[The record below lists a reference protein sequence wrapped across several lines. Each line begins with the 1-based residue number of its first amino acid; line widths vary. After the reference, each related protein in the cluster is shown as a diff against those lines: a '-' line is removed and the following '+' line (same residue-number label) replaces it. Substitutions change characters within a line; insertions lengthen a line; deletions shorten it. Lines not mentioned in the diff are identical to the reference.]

1 MKKIILII
9 LIAIFL
15 LSIYFLVKKMH
26 ILTPP
31 TEKLEKV
38 DFSQESPIED
48 LPRISVVAENLSVP
62 WALAFLPNKKILVTE
77 RSGSIKIIDNGD
89 VSTIAQIPVVQTG
102 ESGLHGIALD
112 PEYEENDYVYIY
124 YTTRSNNE
132 NTTNRVSRY
141 TFQNNALS
149 HETVLVD
156 NIPGAS
162 NHDGGRIKFGPD
174 NYLYITTGDAQEPS
188 RAQNTNSLAGKILR
202 VDRNGNAANDNPF
215 GNLVYSY
222 GHRNPQG
229 ITWNDSGELF
239 ATEHGR
245 SGALSGLDEFNK
257 IELGNNYGWPEIEGN
272 KTQEGMITPILNSG
286 ANDTWAPAGL
296 AYKDGT
302 FYFGGLRGSTLY
314 TIKKSGDEYVL
325 SRYFSD
331 QFGRIREVII
341 GPDNM
346 LYITTSNLDGR
357 GNPRSGDDKIIRVN
371 PQKL

>member
-1 MKKIILII
+1 
-9 LIAIFL
+9 
-15 LSIYFLVKKMH
+15 MH